1 MQVVIESGKASISG
15 LQRHLSIGYNRAARM
30 VDVMERAG
38 LVSRPDNKGI
48 RKVLTGGGIGEE

>member
-1 MQVVIESGKASISG
+1 
-15 LQRHLSIGYNRAARM
+15 M

-48 RKVLTGGGIGEE
+48 RKVLTPGGGGEEY

>member
-1 MQVVIESGKASISG
+1 
-15 LQRHLSIGYNRAARM
+15 M

-48 RKVLTGGGIGEE
+48 RKVLTGGGGGEEY